1 MEKKTKGNQETIWM
15 VLLLILFAKNII
27 KFFTEGG
34 DRSNI
39 ALILLNL
46 FLIVAL
52 FFGILNKEKIM
63 DNNKR
68 LFKQTKLD
76 KYFIVNKNN
85 D

>member
-39 ALILLNL
+39 ALILL
-46 FLIVAL
+46 IQA
-52 FFGILNKEKIM
+52 NKI
-63 DNNKR
+63 R
-68 LFKQTKLD
+68 
-76 KYFIVNKNN
+76 
-85 D
+85 

>member
-1 MEKKTKGNQETIWM
+1 M

-27 KFFTEGG
+27 KFFIEGG
-34 DRSNI
+34 GRSNI

-46 FLIVAL
+46 FLIVTL
-52 FFGILNKEKIM
+52 FFVILNKEKIM

>member
-1 MEKKTKGNQETIWM
+1 M

-34 DRSNI
+34 DRSKI

-46 FLIVAL
+46 ILIVAL